1 MTITDGYF
9 SGTPLLTTD
18 RILVRVRA
26 TNTSNQPHLYTFYTE
41 GSQHYS
47 YATTTFS
54 NSLTCDNL
62 SGCSIIQNIQTD
74 ISNKYDKSGGTISG
88 YVLVDTAVGTNQ
100 KAITSISENTIDS
113 YSFYGI
119 AGQGTNAYGIYCDIS
134 PSDGA
139 YSITNGIGGYFEV
152 GGQFGNGAPTNSYSL
167 QLRDGTE
174 GLNKVLTSV
183 SADGKAN
190 WSDTINVS
198 AVTSTTITSN
208 SVRVLPVA
216 LTVISNTATTDASL
230 SSLFT
235 LTLTGN
241 TTLAT
246 PTNGFSGQR
255 ILYQLKQDGS
265 GSKLLTL
272 SSGFRSGPITVT
284 LSTAANTT
292 DYLGVIYNAIDD
304 KWDVLALNKGYS

>member
-1 MTITDGYF
+1 VYGVVSPDEFSTIT
-9 SGTPLLTTD
+9 T
-18 RILVRVRA
+18 
-26 TNTSNQPHLYTFYTE
+26 
-41 GSQHYS
+41 
-47 YATTTFS
+47 
-54 NSLTCDNL
+54 
-62 SGCSIIQNIQTD
+62 
-74 ISNKYDKSGGTISG
+74 
-88 YVLVDTAVGTNQ
+88 
-100 KAITSISENTIDS
+100 
-113 YSFYGI
+113 
-119 AGQGTNAYGIYCDIS
+119 
-134 PSDGA
+134 
-139 YSITNGIGGYFEV
+139 GIGGYFAV
-152 GGQFGNGAPTNSYSL
+152 DNSQGYGLPTNRYSL
-167 QLRDGTE
+167 QLIDGTE
-174 GLNKVLTSV
+174 AINKVLVSQTS
-183 SADGKAN
+183 DGKAN

-198 AVTSTTITSN
+198 AVTATTITSN

-216 LTVISNTATTDASL
+216 LTVISNTASTDASL